1 MTRERHMILDISSSK
16 EEAPQDEF
24 IDHSLKIKKYL
35 EAKAEEAG
43 GISSEKLIEVFKEAA
58 KEEAEMVF
66 CLAKINNFL
75 ELFLGNQSFKTAVAN
90 EFFPEKQCFIK
101 AKEEVKEFGLEEIV
115 FEDASQFYLE
125 TEMMNLEIL

>member
-24 IDHSLKIKKYL
+24 IDYSLKVKKYL

-58 KEEAEMVF
+58 KEEA
-66 CLAKINNFL
+66 
-75 ELFLGNQSFKTAVAN
+75 
-90 EFFPEKQCFIK
+90 
-101 AKEEVKEFGLEEIV
+101 
-115 FEDASQFYLE
+115 
-125 TEMMNLEIL
+125 